1 MNSTKSM
8 RNLSF
13 GFLILIVIY
22 AIYSLLDIITI
33 WTNYPVTEKFYDS
46 NFKNYYMVFDT
57 KHRIIT
63 TIYLSLNITLLVPAI
78 WYFIIAKQINKKDF
92 YNPTIYKLFRKIAIF
107 LMFTAMIPLLLPRVV
122 RFDSSYEIPEFW
134 FNIHPTFI
142 LFLAALFES
151 FAIILKDAK
160 KQKEENELTI

>member
-33 WTNYPVTEKFYDS
+33 WTNYTVTEKFYDS

-92 YNPTIYKLFRKIAIF
+92 YNPTIYKLFENSAILLIKSTF
-107 LMFTAMIPLLLPRVV
+107 LPMLLP
-122 RFDSSYEIPEFW
+122 
-134 FNIHPTFI
+134 
-142 LFLAALFES
+142 
-151 FAIILKDAK
+151 
-160 KQKEENELTI
+160 